1 MRPDASALP
10 FASFRPLTHAPFLN
24 MSCPDGIY
32 TASLTPLHA
41 DLSIDVD
48 TWTRHIRR
56 LLDGGCTGVLL
67 FGSTGEANSFSVA
80 ERQAGLEAVLDAG
93 LPADRLMVGA
103 GCAAL
108 PDTAA
113 LARHALDCGVT
124 NVLVMPAFYYQGI
137 TNDGA
142 FSLLAQI
149 MQRVDDERLSVY
161 LYHFPKM
168 SGVPYTHELITRLFE
183 AFPDTIAG
191 VKDSSSDWTHMRGLR
206 ATFPDLQIFAGNEAY
221 LLDMLEAGGAGCI
234 SATANVT
241 HPLAGTIFERH
252 GSDDLRDEQARLTK
266 MRYALTAHPVIPAL
280 KQVMAWRTGHE
291 GWRHLRPPLSPLAP
305 HARHALESALDDVE
319 LPDAA
324 TAARS

>member
-1 MRPDASALP
+1 MP
-10 FASFRPLTHAPFLN
+10 
-24 MSCPDGIY
+24 CPDGVY
-32 TASLTPLHA
+32 AACLTPLHA

-48 TWTRHIRR
+48 TWARHIRR
-56 LLDGGCTGVLL
+56 LLNGGCTGVLL

-93 LPADRLMVGA
+93 IPADRLMVGA

-108 PDTAA
+108 PDTVA
-113 LARHALDCGVT
+113 LARHALDRGVP

-142 FSLLAQI
+142 FAQLEQVV
-149 MQRVDDERLSVY
+149 QRVDDARLSVY
-161 LYHFPKM
+161 LYHFPTM
-168 SGVPYTHELITRLFE
+168 SGVPYTHELITRLCD
-183 AFPDTIAG
+183 AFPHTIAG

-241 HPLAGTIFERH
+241 HPLAGAIFARH
-252 GSDDLRDEQARLTK
+252 GADDLRDEQARLTTL
-266 MRYALTAHPVIPAL
+266 RHALTAHPVIPAL
-280 KQVMAWRTGHE
+280 KQVMAWRTGHD
-291 GWRHLRPPLSPLAP
+291 GWLHLRPPLSPLAP
-305 HARHALESALDDVE
+305 HARHALESALAK
-319 LPDAA
+319 LPFPEA
-324 TAARS
+324 TAASS